1 MALQCFKGKTTHHKF
16 IMLQKSLPC
25 LLLSGALL
33 LASCGSTHYKV
44 TLKDGRELNTASKP
58 EYSPKT
64 GYYRYKALNGKDEL
78 VRADEILMMSEL

>member
-1 MALQCFKGKTTHHKF
+1 
-16 IMLQKSLPC
+16 MLRKIFTRI
-25 LLLSGALL
+25 LLLGALV

-58 EYSPKT
+58 EYSAKT

-78 VRADEILMMSEL
+78 VRADEVLMMSEL